1 MSTELYIQHLAVY
14 FFVFAFCRI
23 IQAIQST
30 SIDLEK
36 KLKEERNVITEELL
50 ELTDAKKKIVD
61 LEAKGK
67 DEGI

>member
-1 MSTELYIQHLAVY
+1 
-14 FFVFAFCRI
+14 
-23 IQAIQST
+23 
-30 SIDLEK
+30 
-36 KLKEERNVITEELL
+36 LKEERNVITEELL